1 MSADRPENESP
12 ADDPASDPGGGL
24 ERYSGE
30 ESEAPE
36 GRSLTLRAGG
46 DRGQSLAEQTAL
58 LYYRMTWR
66 MPLHRL
72 RLSGK
77 LPLRLL
83 AVPVDP
89 VDGDRVQGMAV
100 RAGHFLFRGL
110 QKKLDGIDFADL
122 KLPPAFED
130 YVHRFVWLRDLDT
143 AASRDQAL
151 PVAEKLVEQWL
162 DANGKKIRQPA
173 WRPDNCGWRLLIWA
187 SHAPLI
193 LSSNDLIYRSK
204 VLNNI
209 ARTARHLD
217 RTADKA
223 TSSLGRLVAWSG
235 VVAASLLIPEGR
247 VRRIVGEAGLEKA
260 MGEFFYPDGGSVS
273 RSPLNQMDAVIL
285 LSMLKQVYLAR
296 EEDAPEFLENALA
309 LAVPPLTGLTHFDGS
324 MGNWQGGGAT
334 STEQVDQAIEASG
347 IRARPLRQARDWG
360 YQRVSSGRSVLIM
373 DAAPPPIARMAVAGC
388 ASTLAF
394 EFSNGDNRII
404 GNCGGAGL
412 VGATIP
418 AALARGLRT
427 TAAHSTLCIDN
438 SNSTSILPDGKL
450 GRGVN
455 EVELF
460 RRDVENATRLE
471 ASHDGYARRF
481 GLLHKRLLLMRS
493 DGLELRGEDML
504 IPDGRKRRRKKKD
517 VEYALRFHLGPD
529 IESDLISEGK
539 GVLLRL
545 KDGNL
550 WQFRATSGTII
561 LEDSVWVDGMGIPH
575 GVMQMV
581 ITDTVGSGGGA
592 TGWLLKHMG

>member
-1 MSADRPENESP
+1 MSANRPET
-12 ADDPASDPGGGL
+12 DDPSSDPGSGV

-30 ESEAPE
+30 ESVAPE
-36 GRSLTLRAGG
+36 GRSLTLRAAG

-89 VDGDRVQGMAV
+89 VEGSRVQGMAV

-110 QKKLDGIDFADL
+110 KKKLEGVDFAEL

-130 YVHRFVWLRDLDT
+130 YIHRFVWLRDLDT

-151 PVAEKLVEQWL
+151 PVAEKLMEEWL

-193 LSSNDLIYRSK
+193 LSSSDLIYRSK

-260 MGEFFYPDGGSVS
+260 MGEFFYADGGSVS

-296 EEDAPEFLENALA
+296 NEDAPEFLENALA
-309 LAVPPLTGLTHFDGS
+309 QAVPPLTGLTHFDGS

-334 STEQVDQAIEASG
+334 PGEQVEQVIEASG
-347 IRARPLRQARDWG
+347 VRARPLRQARDWG
-360 YQRVSSGRSVLIM
+360 YQRVASGRSVLIL

-394 EFSNGDNRII
+394 EFSNGDSRII
-404 GNCGGAGL
+404 ANCGGAGL

-418 AALARGLRT
+418 ASLARGLRT

-471 ASHDGYARRF
+471 ASHDGYAKRF
-481 GLLHKRLLLMRS
+481 GLVHKRLLLLRS

-517 VEYALRFHLGPD
+517 IEYALRFHLGPD
-529 IESDLISEGK
+529 IESDLISDGK

-550 WQFRATSGTII
+550 WQFRSTGGKIM

-575 GVMQMV
+575 SVMQMV
-581 ITDTVGSGGGA
+581 ITDQVGSGGGA

>member
-1 MSADRPENESP
+1 MSAERPDQIDP
-12 ADDPASDPGGGL
+12 ADDPGSGL

-30 ESEAPE
+30 ESQAPD
-36 GRSLTLRAGG
+36 GRSLTIRS
-46 DRGQSLAEQTAL
+46 DSHRGQSLAEQTAL

-89 VDGDRVQGMAV
+89 VEGDRVQGTAV

-110 QKKLDGIDFADL
+110 KKKLVDIDFAEL

-130 YVHRFVWLRDLDT
+130 YVHRFQWLRDLDT
-143 AASRDQAL
+143 AASRDQAM
-151 PVAEKLVEQWL
+151 PVAEKLMEEWL

-193 LSSNDLIYRSK
+193 LSSRDLIYRSK

-247 VRRIVGEAGLEKA
+247 VRQIVGEAGLEKA
-260 MGEFFYPDGGSVS
+260 MGEFFFADGGSVS

-296 EEDAPEFLENALA
+296 DEDIPEFLENALA

-334 STEQVDQAIEASG
+334 SAEQVEQVIEASG
-347 IRARPLRQARDWG
+347 VRARPLRQARDWG
-360 YQRVSSGRSVLIM
+360 YQRVSSGRSVLIL

-394 EFSNGDNRII
+394 EFSNGDSRII
-404 GNCGGAGL
+404 ANCGGAGL
-412 VGATIP
+412 VGGTIP
-418 AALARGLRT
+418 ASLARGLRS

-450 GRGVN
+450 GRGVS

-471 ASHDGYARRF
+471 ASHDGYVRRF
-481 GLLHKRLLLMRS
+481 GLVHKRLLLLRS

-504 IPDGRKRRRKKKD
+504 IPQGRKLRRKKKD

-550 WQFRATSGTII
+550 WQFRATSGQVI

-575 GVMQMV
+575 PVMQMV
-581 ITDTVGSGGGA
+581 ITDKVGSGGGA

>member
-1 MSADRPENESP
+1 MSESTPDQDDWIDDGP
-12 ADDPASDPGGGL
+12 AHFNDDL
-24 ERYSGE
+24 ED
-30 ESEAPE
+30 APD
-36 GRSLTLRAGG
+36 GQSLTIRSGG
-46 DRGQSLAEQTAL
+46 DRGQSLAEQAAM

-66 MPLHRL
+66 MPLHKL

-89 VDGDRVQGMAV
+89 VDGNRVQGVAV

-110 QKKLDGIDFADL
+110 KKDHAGINFADL
-122 KLPPAFED
+122 RLPPQFED
-130 YVHRFVWLRDLDT
+130 YIHRFQWLRDLDT
-143 AASRDQAL
+143 AASRDQAT
-151 PVAEKLVEQWL
+151 PVAEKLIEEWL

-193 LSSNDLIYRSK
+193 LSSNDLVYRSK
-204 VLNNI
+204 LLNNI

-235 VVAASLLIPEGR
+235 VVTASLLLPEGR

-260 MGEFFYPDGGSVS
+260 MGEFFYADGGSVS

-285 LSMLKQVYLAR
+285 LSMLKQVYLAIG
-296 EEDAPEFLENALA
+296 EDAPAYLEESLNK
-309 LAVPPLTGLTHFDGS
+309 AVPPLTGLTHFDGS

-334 STEQVDQAIEASG
+334 EPGKIAQVIEASG
-347 IRARPLRQARDWG
+347 VRARPLRQARDWG
-360 YQRVSSGRSVLIM
+360 YQRVSSGRSVLLL

-394 EFSNGDNRII
+394 EFSHGDSRII
-404 GNCGGAGL
+404 SNCGGAGL

-418 AALARGLRT
+418 AVLARGLRT
-427 TAAHSTLCIDN
+427 TAAHSTLCIDD
-438 SNSTSILPDGKL
+438 SNSTSILPDGRL
-450 GRGVN
+450 GRGVSA
-455 EVELF
+455 VELF

-471 ASHDGYARRF
+471 ANHDGYARRY
-481 GLLHKRLLLMRS
+481 GLHHKRLLLLRS

-504 IPDGRKRRRKKKD
+504 IPDGKKRRKKDD
-517 VEYALRFHLGPD
+517 VQFALRFHLGPD
-529 IESDLISEGK
+529 IECDRISDGK

-545 KDGNL
+545 QDGSS
-550 WQFRATSGTII
+550 WQFRSTSEAVE
-561 LEDSVWVDGMGIPH
+561 LEDSVFVDGLGIPH
-575 GVMQMV
+575 EVQQMV
-581 ITDTVGSGGGA
+581 ITGSVGSGGGA

>member
-1 MSADRPENESP
+1 MD
-12 ADDPASDPGGGL
+12 
-24 ERYSGE
+24 RYSGE
-30 ESEAPE
+30 KSEAPE
-36 GRSLTLRAGG
+36 GQSLTLRADG

-89 VDGDRVQGMAV
+89 VDGDRVQGTAV
-100 RAGHFLFRGL
+100 RAGYFLFRGL
-110 QKKLDGIDFADL
+110 KKQLHGIDFAEL

-130 YVHRFVWLRDLDT
+130 YVHRFQWLRDLDT

-151 PVAEKLVEQWL
+151 PVAEKLMEEWL

-193 LSSNDLIYRSK
+193 LSSSDLIYRSK

-260 MGEFFYPDGGSVS
+260 MGEFFHADGGSVS

-285 LSMLKQVYLAR
+285 LSMLRQVYLAR
-296 EEDAPEFLENALA
+296 EEDPPEFLENALA

-334 STEQVDQAIEASG
+334 AADQVEQVISASG

-360 YQRVSSGRSVLIM
+360 YQRVSSGRSVLIL

-404 GNCGGAGL
+404 ANCGGAGL

-418 AALARGLRT
+418 ASLARGLRT

-471 ASHDGYARRF
+471 ASHDGYVRRF
-481 GLLHKRLLLMRS
+481 GLVHKRLLLMRS

-504 IPDGRKRRRKKKD
+504 IPDDRKRRRKKKD

-550 WQFRATSGTII
+550 WQFRSTSGVIA

>member
-1 MSADRPENESP
+1 MTTDKPDRLDLGDGDP
-12 ADDPASDPGGGL
+12 DDPATHDENDTAGT
-24 ERYSGE
+24 
-30 ESEAPE
+30 
-36 GRSLTLRAGG
+36 GRSLTLRHDR
-46 DRGQSLAEQTAL
+46 DRGQSLAEQATM

-89 VDGDRVQGMAV
+89 VEGDRVQGVAV
-100 RAGHFLFRGL
+100 RAGYFLFRGL
-110 QKKLDGIDFADL
+110 KKKHEKIDFAEL
-122 KLPPAFED
+122 KLPPQFED
-130 YVHRFVWLRDLDT
+130 YVHRFQWLRDLDT
-143 AASRDQAL
+143 AASRDQAV
-151 PVAEKLVEQWL
+151 PVAEKLMNQWL
-162 DANGKKIRQPA
+162 DANGGVIRQPA
-173 WRPDNCGWRLLIWA
+173 WRPDNCAWRLLIWA

-193 LSSNDLIYRSK
+193 LSSKDLIYRSK
-204 VLNNI
+204 LLNNI

-223 TSSLGRLVAWSG
+223 HSSLGRLVAWSG
-235 VVAASLLIPEGR
+235 VVASSLLLPEGR
-247 VRRIVGEAGLEKA
+247 VRQIVGEAGLEKA
-260 MGEFFYPDGGSVS
+260 MGEFFFADGGTVS
-273 RSPLNQMDAVIL
+273 RSPLNQMEAVIL
-285 LSMLKQVYLAR
+285 LSMLKQVYIAR
-296 EEDAPEFLENALA
+296 KEDVPAFLEEALNK
-309 LAVPPLTGLTHFDGS
+309 AVPPLTALTHFDGTL
-324 MGNWQGGGAT
+324 GNWQGSGAT
-334 STEQVDQAIEASG
+334 SAEQIAQVVEASG
-347 IRARPLRQARDWG
+347 VRARPLRQAREWG
-360 YQRVSSGRSVLIM
+360 YQRVSSGRSVLIL

-394 EFSNGDNRII
+394 EFSNGDCRII
-404 GNCGGAGL
+404 SNCGGAGM

-427 TAAHSTLCIDN
+427 TAAHSTLCIAD
-438 SNSTSILPDGKL
+438 SNSTSILADGKL
-450 GRGVN
+450 GRGVS

-481 GLLHKRLLLMRS
+481 GLVHKRLLLLRS

-504 IPDGRKRRRKKKD
+504 IPDGKKRRRRKD
-517 VEYALRFHLGPD
+517 DIEYALRFHLGPD
-529 IESDLISEGK
+529 IESDLISDGK

-550 WQFRATSGTII
+550 WQFRSTSGEIQ
-561 LEDSVWVDGMGIPH
+561 LEESVWVDGMGIGH
-575 GVMQMV
+575 EVMQMV
-581 ITDTVGSGGGA
+581 ITGAVGKGGGA